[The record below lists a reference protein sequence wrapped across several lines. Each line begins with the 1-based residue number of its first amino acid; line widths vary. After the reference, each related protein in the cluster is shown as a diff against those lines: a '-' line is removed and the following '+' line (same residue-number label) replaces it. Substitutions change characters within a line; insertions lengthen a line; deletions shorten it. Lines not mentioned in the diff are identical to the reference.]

1 MHRTATMAAI
11 VLAVGMVTSASFG
24 GPLPFKLDVG
34 RSHPSKTA
42 PVEIVSVLGP
52 APNPTEDLVPGH
64 PGVTYLQLL
73 RQAIPDLAYNPAT
86 KQVEGHLKS
95 LRHIMGDG
103 AGGDPPDPLVADFL
117 EVRQIKAGGRPRL
130 VVLADLGQAE
140 DSAQSTTLMA
150 LYDDAPRPKLLD
162 AVDVGVD
169 KDTGFNEKPSQ
180 LALGAGDDALVIL
193 SGHGNSNQSY
203 QARLV
208 IFVRGDRLR
217 LIDDIFVLSDN
228 ACGYQRDE
236 TPVFTTQPGAPY
248 AALQVTVTE
257 RLKRLDEDC
266 GDQAV
271 PPPYV
276 RTYHATYRWDAAKG
290 AFVGHGDLVRL
301 DKLNRGRF

>member
-1 MHRTATMAAI
+1 
-11 VLAVGMVTSASFG
+11 VTSASFG
-24 GPLPFKLDVG
+24 GPLPFKLDLA
-34 RSHPSKTA
+34 RSHPSKTV

-52 APNPTEDLVPGH
+52 APNPTEDVVPGH
-64 PGVTYLQLL
+64 PGVTYLDLL
-73 RQAIPDLAYNPAT
+73 RQAIPDLAYNAAD
-86 KQVEGHLKS
+86 KQIEGHLKS
-95 LRHIMGDG
+95 LRHIMGKD
-103 AGGDPPDPLVADFL
+103 AGGDPPDPLIVDVV
-117 EVRQIKAGGRPRL
+117 EVRHIRAGGRPRL

-169 KDTGFNEKPSQ
+169 KETGFNDKPSQ
-180 LALGAGDDALVIL
+180 IALGPGDDALVTY
-193 SGHGNSNQSY
+193 SEHSNSNQSY

-208 IFVRGDRLR
+208 IFVRNDRLR

-228 ACGYQRDE
+228 ACGYQREE
-236 TPVFTTQPGAPY
+236 TPVFTTKPAAPY

-257 RLKRLDEDC
+257 RLKHLDEDC
-266 GDQAV
+266 SGQAV

-276 RTYHATYRWDAAKG
+276 RTYHAAYRWDAAKG
-290 AFVGHGDLVRL
+290 AFVSHGDLARL

>member
-1 MHRTATMAAI
+1 M
-11 VLAVGMVTSASFG
+11 
-24 GPLPFKLDVG
+24 
-34 RSHPSKTA
+34 
-42 PVEIVSVLGP
+42 
-52 APNPTEDLVPGH
+52 
-64 PGVTYLQLL
+64 PGVTYLDLL
-73 RQAIPDLAYNPAT
+73 RQAIPDLAMNAAD
-86 KQVEGHLKS
+86 KQVEGHLKP
-95 LRHIMGDG
+95 LRHIMGKQ
-103 AGGDPPDPLVADFL
+103 AGSDPPDPVVADFL
-117 EVRQIKAGGRPRL
+117 EVRHIKAGGRPRL
-130 VVLADLGQAE
+130 VVLAGLGQAE

-150 LYDDAPRPKLLD
+150 LFDDAPKPKLLD

-169 KDTGFNEKPSQ
+169 KDTGFNDKPSQ
-180 LALGAGDDALVIL
+180 IALGPGDDALVTF

-236 TPVFTTQPGAPY
+236 TPVFATQPATPY
-248 AALQVTVTE
+248 ATLQVTVTE

-276 RTYHATYRWDAAKG
+276 RTYHAAYRWDPVKG

-301 DKLNRGRF
+301 DELNRGRF